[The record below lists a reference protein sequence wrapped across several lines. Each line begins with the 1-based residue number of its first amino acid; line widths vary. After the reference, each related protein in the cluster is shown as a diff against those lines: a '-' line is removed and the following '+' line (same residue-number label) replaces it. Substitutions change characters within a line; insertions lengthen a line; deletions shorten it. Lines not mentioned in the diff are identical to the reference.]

1 MDLRLDRGGLNLIR
15 DSLNYATSES
25 SCSEGSIHVQ
35 TGSLEQ
41 LSCADVPEDACP
53 VCLEPN
59 NNVLLLPCQ
68 HQFHAHCILKWTE
81 RRFACPL
88 CRTEISH
95 FVPLRQ
101 MKSEVTNAMNNV
113 WERHYVT
120 TQPAREPETPPK
132 YKISPATS
140 PLKRCTSHTR
150 LCSSAA
156 PIPPRPTKSCKM
168 CSTSLEND
176 YIYMAFDFA
185 FCSSQCRL
193 RYARANKPSKEHEVD
208 GTTSFYVDHSQL
220 QKFLRPPPP
229 NPPIPAQKMSI

>member
-1 MDLRLDRGGLNLIR
+1 MDLRLDSGGLNLIR
-15 DSLNYATSES
+15 DSLNYAASES

-41 LSCADVPEDACP
+41 LNCAHVPEDTCP
-53 VCLEPN
+53 VCMESN

-68 HQFHAHCILKWTE
+68 HQFHADCILKWTE

-95 FVPLRQ
+95 FVPLKQ

-120 TQPAREPETPPK
+120 TQPAREPEVPK
-132 YKISPATS
+132 YKISPTS
-140 PLKRCTSHTR
+140 TPLKRCTSQAH
-150 LCSSAA
+150 LCSPA
-156 PIPPRPTKSCKM
+156 PSKPIQTCKN
-168 CSTSLEND
+168 CSSSLDND

-193 RYARANKPSKEHEVD
+193 KYARSNRTPKEHETD

-220 QKFLRPPPP
+220 EKFFRPPSVPV
-229 NPPIPAQKMSI
+229 PAQEMSV

>member
-15 DSLNYATSES
+15 DSLNYATSDS

-35 TGSLEQ
+35 TGSLEN
-41 LSCADVPEDACP
+41 LSCKNVPDDTCP
-53 VCLEPN
+53 VCMEPN

-68 HQFHAHCILKWTE
+68 HQFHADCILKWTE

-95 FVPLRQ
+95 FVPLKQ

-113 WERHYVT
+113 WEKHYVT

-132 YKISPATS
+132 YKASPAS
-140 PLKRCTSHTR
+140 PPLKRCTSQAQ
-150 LCSSAA
+150 LCSPVIHPKPAQ
-156 PIPPRPTKSCKM
+156 SCKM
-168 CSTSLEND
+168 CSDSLEND

-193 RYARANKPSKEHEVD
+193 RYARANKTPKEHEVD

-220 QKFLRPPPP
+220 EKFFRPP
-229 NPPIPAQKMSI
+229 PPIPAQEMSV

>member
-1 MDLRLDRGGLNLIR
+1 MDLRLGRGGLNLIR
-15 DSLNYATSES
+15 DSLSYAASES

-41 LSCADVPEDACP
+41 LKCTDVPEDACP

-68 HQFHAHCILKWTE
+68 HQFHADCILKWTE
-81 RRFACPL
+81 RSFACPL

-101 MKSEVTNAMNNV
+101 MKSEITNAMNNV
-113 WERHYVT
+113 WERHYLT
-120 TQPAREPETPPK
+120 TQPAREPEVPK
-132 YKISPATS
+132 YKITPTS
-140 PLKRCTSHTR
+140 PLKRCTSQVQICFPAPDPPKPTKTCKN
-150 LCSSAA
+150 CSS
-156 PIPPRPTKSCKM
+156 C
-168 CSTSLEND
+168 LDGD

-193 RYARANKPSKEHEVD
+193 KYARSNRTPKDHEPD

-220 QKFLRPPPP
+220 EKFFRPPPP
-229 NPPIPAQKMSI
+229 PKPAQEMSV